1 MENLTF
7 EQAMAEL
14 EKISG
19 VPVPGAVKDIDKRPV
34 LHRNVIDKTEIKDFV
49 KKQLIK

>member
-1 MENLTF
+1 MDFFPL
-7 EQAMAEL
+7 MAEL

-19 VPVPGAVKDIDKRPV
+19 VPVPGAVKNIDTRPV

>member
-1 MENLTF
+1 MDFFPL
-7 EQAMAEL
+7 MAEL